1 MKKFTTEFKVYA
13 AKELSQGVEALVST
27 IKGIDGVKDYLES
40 QLTIASLTRLQMV
53 LECSILG
60 DIPTMIPEKDYG
72 DNIKLLSDTERAIA
86 WKYRNMDIRSILLK
100 SILSNKKS
108 IPFLVKDVLQV
119 VLHNCILQGSN
130 NIVIGQVIH
139 GMKLQSKTFSLRS
152 GEVLPA
158 TPWIVDQMRLQ
169 LVSELSEIGLL
180 DFKPF
185 AKTHVVSLVDNISN
199 TFDKSTI
206 NSLAELAQVVQSN
219 TILLDK
225 PTRAKQLIS
234 RSSWFYDT
242 PELCAADIEFNEI
255 HNGIKWEFVDNASDL
270 IEEAFKSHLK
280 VDILT
285 DSAKAR
291 VAFYKEQIDAS
302 HANGGHYILSKDDS
316 ARRRYAQADIGHNQ
330 TSSFIRDLVKPVGV
344 LNPVKY
350 DMTNNVV
357 QMYALALKSKSLAKY
372 VNLLNFAE
380 CDEDLRLLIAKY
392 MNRELGVT
400 VFTKD
405 NIKPLFMVWAY
416 NGGKA
421 RLLDGVNTES
431 INFFTKEIEIKIKT
445 EGLRSLVDGAVSD
458 DTIWSTWN
466 AVLNTL
472 VPEIVELKK
481 LVSRVIA
488 ANPFTHTSWTLPD
501 DVIAQYASVE
511 VHSEVLSWI
520 SSKGN
525 KHVHTHYRKELVANA
540 KAAGLLPRWI
550 HSIDAYIMRQLVIR
564 CHSLDIIIVPNHD
577 SFIFDECHT
586 DVVFDL
592 VRQLLIE
599 VMEGNVFYSIIKS
612 FNVAGVSETGSYDPA
627 NKLTAAD
634 LLQSTPMKPE

>member
-27 IKGIDGVKDYLES
+27 ITAIDDVKS
-40 QLTIASLTRLQMV
+40 RLQGSLLAASTARLEMV
-53 LECSILG
+53 NELPLLSA
-60 DIPTMIPEKDYG
+60 IPTMIPESQYK
-72 DNIKLLSDTERAIA
+72 DNINNLSDTERALA

-100 SILSNKKS
+100 SILGNKKS
-108 IPFLVKDVLQV
+108 ISFLVRDTLEVI
-119 VLHNCILQGSN
+119 LHNCILQGKN
-130 NIVIGQVIH
+130 HITIGQAIH
-139 GMKLQSKTFSLRS
+139 GMKLQSTTYSLRS
-152 GEVLPA
+152 GDVLPA

-169 LVSELSEIGLL
+169 LVSELAELGLL

-185 AKTHVVSLVDNISN
+185 AKTHIVSIVGSISN
-199 TFDKSTI
+199 TFDKSI
-206 NSLAELAQVVQSN
+206 VNDLAELAKVVQAN

-225 PTRAKQLIS
+225 PTMPKQLIS
-234 RSSWFYDT
+234 RSSWFYET
-242 PELCAADIEFNEI
+242 PALCATDIEFNDI
-255 HNGIKWEFVDNASDL
+255 HNGIKWEFIDNAADY
-270 IEEAFKSHLK
+270 IEGAFKSHLK
-280 VDILT
+280 ATELQPW
-285 DSAKAR
+285 AKAK
-291 VAFYKEQIDAS
+291 VDFYKEQIDAS
-302 HANGGHYILSKDDS
+302 YDNGGHYILSKDDS

-330 TSSFIRDLVKPVGV
+330 TSSFIRDLVKPVGMV
-344 LNPVKY
+344 NPVKY

-357 QMYALALKSKSLAKY
+357 QMYALALKSKGLAKY
-372 VNLLNFAE
+372 VNLLSFDE

-416 NGGKA
+416 NAGKA
-421 RLLDGVNTES
+421 RLLDGVYTES
-431 INFFTKEIEIKIKT
+431 INFFTKEIESKLTT
-445 EGLRSLVDGAVSD
+445 EGLRSLVGGAASD
-458 DTIWSTWN
+458 EVIWSTWN

-481 LVSRVIA
+481 LVSRIVA
-488 ANPFTHTSWTLPD
+488 ANPFELTSWTLPD
-501 DVIAQYASVE
+501 GVVAQYASVE
-511 VHSEVLSWI
+511 THSEVLPWV

-525 KHVHTHYRKELVANA
+525 KHVHTHHRKELVANA

-564 CHSLDIIIVPNHD
+564 CAALGIVIIPNHD

-592 VRQLLIE
+592 VRQLFIE
-599 VMEGNVFYSIIKS
+599 VMDGNVFYSIVKS
-612 FNVAGVSETGSYDPA
+612 FNVAGVSETGSYDPV